1 MNVPIES
8 FTPLYCFLR
17 RLQAEVRPAE
27 EERLLE
33 EEGLR
38 EEEEAQEAEAR
49 AQEAQRAE
57 EVQTGTWPCCSVSCS
72 LQTSKTLTALTFF
85 NIHSTSYYRSIYTSL
100 NSCETDQKC
109 KFPRWTTSTHQ
120 PTGFGQLQ

>member
-72 LQTSKTLTALTFF
+72 FRRPKL
-85 NIHSTSYYRSIYTSL
+85 YRS
-100 NSCETDQKC
+100 
-109 KFPRWTTSTHQ
+109 STFIQHHIAI
-120 PTGFGQLQ
+120 